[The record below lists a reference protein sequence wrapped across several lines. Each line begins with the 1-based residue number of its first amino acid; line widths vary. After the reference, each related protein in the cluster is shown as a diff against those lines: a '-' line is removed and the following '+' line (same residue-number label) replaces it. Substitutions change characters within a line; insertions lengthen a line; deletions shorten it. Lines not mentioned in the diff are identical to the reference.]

1 MTQALATPTITA
13 EDGVQRAQI
22 ARLKEEVFLLETLMD
37 TVPDS
42 IYFKDRDSR
51 FTRINR
57 AAAALFGVVEP
68 SEAIGRTDFDYFSDD
83 HAAKAFRDEQQI
95 VRTGLPLVN
104 VEEKET
110 KADGGSRWVSTTKM
124 ALRDTEGKIVGT
136 FGVSRDITQ
145 RKEFEEQLERQAFF
159 DPLTQT
165 PNRALFMNR
174 LQHLFQRA
182 RRAADGSRLFAVLY
196 LDVDRFKG
204 INDGLGHQAG
214 DDLLKEVARRLEGC
228 LRPSD
233 TLARLGGDEFTALLD
248 DIQSEVDA
256 TRVAERINKEL
267 SHPFSLQ
274 GQEVYATVSVGI
286 ALSSSHYERPEDM
299 LRDAD
304 TAMYRAKANGR
315 SRHQVFDIDMHQRAV
330 SMLRLET
337 DLRRAIERGEL
348 MAYYQPIV
356 DLETQTLRGFEALA
370 RWKHPTRGMVMP
382 DVFIPVAEETGQI
395 GAIGDWMLAEACRQ
409 MRIWQDLYPRTPAL
423 RISVNVSTRQ
433 LAQSNVPD
441 HVQRILTQTGL
452 DPSSLTL
459 EITESALMQNLT
471 TSAAVIQRLHAMAV
485 RLHIDDFGTGYS
497 SLSYLQNFP
506 IHTLKVDKSFVTR
519 MGDAPNQ
526 GEIVRA
532 IVALAQNLGMEVT
545 AEGVET
551 QAQANTLQGL
561 NCTNAQGFLFSR
573 PLPAA
578 EAEQIIVHGIVPQP
592 ILPLPLP

>member
-1 MTQALATPTITA
+1 MTQARATPPVA
-13 EDGVQRAQI
+13 PDDQVDRSEI
-22 ARLKEEVFLLETLMD
+22 ARLREEVFLLETLMD
-37 TVPDS
+37 TIPDS

-57 AAAALFGVVEP
+57 AAAVSYGLEEP
-68 SEAIGRTDFDYFSDD
+68 SQAIGRTDFDFFSDE
-83 HAAKAFRDEQQI
+83 HASQAFRDEQQI

-104 VEEKET
+104 VEEKESRP
-110 KADGGSRWVSTTKM
+110 DGASRWVSTTKM
-124 ALRDTEGKIVGT
+124 ALRDTEGRIVGT
-136 FGVSRDITQ
+136 FGMSRDITQ

-159 DPLTQT
+159 DPLTRM

-174 LQHLFQRA
+174 LQHLFQRT
-182 RRAADGSRLFAVLY
+182 RRAEGGARLFAVLY

-214 DDLLKEVARRLEGC
+214 DDLLKEVASRLERC

-256 TRVAERINKEL
+256 TRVADRINKEL
-267 SHPFSLQ
+267 SQPFTLN
-274 GQEVYATVSVGI
+274 GQDVFATVSVGI

-299 LRDAD
+299 VRDAD

-330 SMLRLET
+330 SLLRLET
-337 DLRRAIERGEL
+337 DLRRAITRGEL

-356 DLETQTLRGFEALA
+356 DLQTQTLRGFEALA

-382 DVFIPVAEETGQI
+382 DVFIPMAEETGQI

-409 MRIWQDLYPRTPAL
+409 MRIWQDLYPRTPPL
-423 RISVNVSTRQ
+423 HISVNVSTRQ

-441 HVQRILTQTGL
+441 HVQRILTETGL

-506 IHTLKVDKSFVTR
+506 IHTLKVDKSFVMR

-551 QAQANTLQGL
+551 QDQADTLQGL
-561 NCTNAQGFLFSR
+561 KCTSAQGFLFSR
-573 PLPAA
+573 PVPAA
-578 EAEQIIVHGIVPQP
+578 EAEKIIVHGLVPQP
-592 ILPLPLP
+592 PLP